1 MRVSQSSHTF
11 TAAAHLLWNIHTGK
25 KHFGGQTVNTAFNA
39 GWLYGNL
46 WEWTCL
52 WSLKGSSEKRQ
63 LFRSKG
69 CCLAVLGVCL
79 RFDRLLDVWD
89 LNIILVKEMD
99 EVQHLHRVALLFPCR
114 WRTSCIIVWRRQRVP
129 LERAALRKTT
139 RNTTHDALSASFMPC
154 TDGCDSHQHLALS
167 TPSSFCHGG
176 LCHVTTINGWLKAGH
191 VIQRTSQCDPH
202 SCHTSSGQWEA
213 LPPLSSPQTFSAKRR
228 QIEEQLGWEGWK
240 PHRLQTQSECW
251 LGASLEPVWWSESAL
266 QTSKLVCIQLKC
278 SFHGGSDCRS
288 STGGAALTALDD
300 KGQEL

>member
-1 MRVSQSSHTF
+1 MDLFVEPQGVLRG
-11 TAAAHLLWNIHTGK
+11 TAASQVQRLLLGSTGCVSAIWQAAWRLRFEHKSCKRNGWGPALTPCRLAVSLQVKNI
-25 KHFGGQTVNTAFNA
+25 
-39 GWLYGNL
+39 LYHCVK
-46 WEWTCL
+46 EAAS
-52 WSLKGSSEKRQ
+52 SLRKSGSEK
-63 LFRSKG
+63 
-69 CCLAVLGVCL
+69 
-79 RFDRLLDVWD
+79 D
-89 LNIILVKEMD
+89 D
-99 EVQHLHRVALLFPCR
+99 EEHNSWC
-114 WRTSCIIVWRRQRVP
+114 
-129 LERAALRKTT
+129 
-139 RNTTHDALSASFMPC
+139 
-154 TDGCDSHQHLALS
+154 LALS

-240 PHRLQTQSECW
+240 PHRLQTQSERW

-266 QTSKLVCIQLKC
+266 QTSKRVCIQLKC